1 MWDSIVMRPL
11 RAFVL
16 LSLPAL
22 VAIAI
27 LAAWYDRRDALRAA
41 EDHVDLSVGIM
52 SEHALKVFE
61 VQELVLDQIALRSA
75 GLDWDAISHSDE
87 IASFLRETRDHMN
100 QISSIWLVDSAGR
113 VRASSEATYPRNLT
127 FEDKEDFHSLRE
139 GGGML
144 VGKPHLGVFALTRR
158 RSTTT
163 GDFDGVFAIDVA
175 IQYFEGFFQSLDE
188 QARHRAVLVRADGTV
203 LAADSVG
210 AEPRWFPPTSELM
223 QSIASGIQND
233 QWSAPPGIAAHFF
246 RWRRL
251 AHYPV
256 YVAYAM
262 DEEVALRSWY
272 GRVVFYA
279 ILGAAIWAG
288 LCLIAYFASRRAVAE
303 AALQKSRRMEDIGRL
318 ASGIAHDF
326 NNLLTAVVGNV
337 DRVVRDQQATQPIR
351 QRAKAALDAAMRA
364 AGLTSQLLAFARR
377 QPVSPTV
384 VRIDDRFEAMLPLI
398 RDAVGEAISVSPRFD
413 SDLWA
418 VRIDPGQFDAALLN
432 LALNARDAMPRGGT
446 LRVAAWNATLNAAE
460 AGRLA
465 ISKGGY
471 VVVEIAD
478 TGVGMRADVVDRAFE
493 PFFSTKEIGKGSG
506 LGLSMVYGFARH
518 SGGSA
523 AIESRVG
530 AGTAIRLYL
539 PRSEEKMSSDPLPS
553 VAPVAAPRSVA
564 ILVVEDQDDVRQLA
578 AESLEECGHE
588 VKTARTAEEALEILR
603 CDARIQVLL
612 TDIVLPGGMSG
623 TDLVRKAR
631 ELVPELKVLTISGN
645 ATEET
650 NKESRFGRCAFL
662 PKPFR
667 PSDLTAAVHAL
678 L

>member
-1 MWDSIVMRPL
+1 MRPL

-16 LSLPAL
+16 LSLAAL
-22 VAIAI
+22 VTIAI
-27 LAAWYDRRDALRAA
+27 LAAWYDRRVALQTA

-61 VQELVLDQIALRSA
+61 VQELVLDQIALRTA
-75 GLDWDAISHSDE
+75 GLDWDAIAHSDK
-87 IASFLRETRDHMN
+87 IASFLRETRDRMGP
-100 QISSIWLVDSAGR
+100 ISSIWLADAADT
-113 VRASSEATYPRNLT
+113 VRASSEATYPRNLA
-127 FEDKEDFHSLRE
+127 FEDREDFHSARD
-139 GGGML
+139 GGGTL
-144 VGKPHLGVFALTRR
+144 VSKPHLGAFTLIRR
-158 RSTTT
+158 RSSPN

-175 IQYFEGFFQSLDE
+175 VQYFESFFQGLDE
-188 QARHRAVLVRADGTV
+188 QARHRAVLVRADGAV
-203 LAADSVG
+203 LAADSSDD
-210 AEPRWFPPTSELM
+210 EPRWFPPTSELM

-233 QWSAPPGIAAHFF
+233 KWSAPPGRATHFF

-256 YVAYAM
+256 YVAYAI
-262 DEEVALRSWY
+262 DEGVALRSWY

-279 ILGAAIWAG
+279 VLGAAIWAA
-288 LCLIAYFASRRAVAE
+288 LWLIAHLASRRAVAE

-337 DRVVRDQQATQPIR
+337 DRVARDQQATQLIR

-377 QPVSPTV
+377 QPASPRV
-384 VRIDDRFEAMLPLI
+384 IRIDDRFEAMLPLT
-398 RDAVGEAISVSPRFD
+398 RDAVGEAISVSSSFD
-413 SDLWA
+413 PDLWA

-432 LALNARDAMPRGGT
+432 LALNARDAMSRGGT
-446 LRVAAWNATLNAAE
+446 VRVAAGNATLSASE
-460 AGRLA
+460 ARGLA
-465 ISKGGY
+465 IPKGDY

-493 PFFSTKEIGKGSG
+493 PFFSTKDVGKGSG
-506 LGLSMVYGFARH
+506 LGLSMVYGFARQ
-518 SGGSA
+518 SGGTVV
-523 AIESRVG
+523 IESSVG
-530 AGTAIRLYL
+530 AGTTIRLYL
-539 PRSEEKMSSDPLPS
+539 PRTEETPSSDPRPGVARV
-553 VAPVAAPRSVA
+553 VAPRNVG

-578 AESLEECGHE
+578 VESLEECGHE
-588 VKTARTAEEALEILR
+588 VKAVRTAEEALEILGR
-603 CDARIQVLL
+603 DGCIQVLL
-612 TDIVLPGGMSG
+612 TDVILPGGMSG
-623 TDLVRKAR
+623 VDLMRKAW

-645 ATEET
+645 ASEET
-650 NKESRFGRCAFL
+650 IKQSCLGRCAFL

-667 PSDLTAAVHAL
+667 PTDLTAAVHDL

>member
-1 MWDSIVMRPL
+1 M
-11 RAFVL
+11 
-16 LSLPAL
+16 
-22 VAIAI
+22 
-27 LAAWYDRRDALRAA
+27 
-41 EDHVDLSVGIM
+41 
-52 SEHALKVFE
+52 
-61 VQELVLDQIALRSA
+61 
-75 GLDWDAISHSDE
+75 
-87 IASFLRETRDHMN
+87 
-100 QISSIWLVDSAGR
+100 
-113 VRASSEATYPRNLT
+113 
-127 FEDKEDFHSLRE
+127 
-139 GGGML
+139 
-144 VGKPHLGVFALTRR
+144 
-158 RSTTT
+158 
-163 GDFDGVFAIDVA
+163 
-175 IQYFEGFFQSLDE
+175 
-188 QARHRAVLVRADGTV
+188 

-233 QWSAPPGIAAHFF
+233 KWGAPPRIAAHFF

-262 DEEVALRSWY
+262 DEEVALRPWY

-303 AALQKSRRMEDIGRL
+303 AALQRSRRMEDIGRL

-337 DRVVRDQQATQPIR
+337 DRVVRDQQATELIR
-351 QRAKAALDAAMRA
+351 QRAKAALEAAMRA

-377 QPVSPTV
+377 QPVNPTV
-384 VRIDDRFEAMLPLI
+384 VRIGDRFEAMLHLI
-398 RDAVGEAISVSPRFD
+398 RDAVGEAVSVSSRFD
-413 SDLWA
+413 PDLWS

-446 LRVAAWNATLNAAE
+446 VHVAARNATLNAAE
-460 AGRLA
+460 ARRLA
-465 ISKGGY
+465 IPKGDY

-478 TGVGMRADVVDRAFE
+478 TGVGMRVDVVDRAFE

-518 SGGSA
+518 SGGTA

-530 AGTAIRLYL
+530 AGTTIRLYL
-539 PRSEEKMSSDPLPS
+539 PRSEEKLNDPLPN
-553 VAPVAAPRSVA
+553 VARVAAHQNVG

-578 AESLEECGHE
+578 VESLQECGHE

-603 CDARIQVLL
+603 RDAQIQVLL
-612 TDIVLPGGMSG
+612 TDISLPGGLSG
-623 TDLVRKAR
+623 TDLVRKAW

-650 NKESRFGRCAFL
+650 IKEACFGRCAFL

-667 PSDLTAAVHAL
+667 PSDLTAAVHEL